1 MNWNSLHL
9 GISITV
15 ALIIAITSLV
25 YWKRKPIKKWLAGR
39 KVGVTIKGGPVEV
52 SLAEQEPKPKEAAGA
67 PAGVDIGEGGDF
79 SGATIRGVAGRDIRK
94 GSAAESPGDETPGV
108 DFDKKDE
115 FGEVEIKDIAGRDI
129 VEGDRIEITIGDY
142 ATSITVGKLVEQV
155 IEAGEGAKVVDVTQV
170 AGEYAVQIGQMTGT
184 VRFDVKPEVISRYS
198 DISFPSHATVGQ
210 AEALR
215 VTITLQP
222 KDDRS
227 VELALDH
234 ATDEREPMRVDVCLA
249 VSPQDF
255 ELESPNVQTIEVPLD
270 ADSEPVIFKLVPKSV
285 GRKTIAVEFFQDA
298 RYLGRA
304 ELETTVSQ
312 EVKVSRLVSA
322 QIALGLGPWQI
333 PPDLTILF
341 DRVSVGEGRH
351 YYRYR
356 LLSYKRELNLWFD
369 EFHTPE
375 TSVTPQSFL
384 EETFAHLN
392 QMYSDTTDS
401 EALFFERLNSIGTNL
416 YGRLFPDDLK
426 TLYWEKLRDNV
437 KSIVIISYEP
447 WIPWELIRP
456 FHPETKQAEDGFLC
470 EKFDLTRW
478 LSGAAPPDVISLERL
493 GLIVATSGLESA
505 ESEAAGI
512 RQLFGD
518 KAEDVS
524 PSGEAVY
531 QLLKTGGFS
540 GLHFACHGEYN
551 AKEPDWS
558 NLLLNEGA
566 TLCPID
572 VDGDKLVFGKDR
584 PFVFLNACETGQ
596 GGYALTGM
604 GGWAEAFVRRA
615 NSSGFVGSIWEAHD
629 ESAYKFA
636 VAFYRNL
643 LDGKTVAEAARL
655 ARRSI
660 KRAGDPTWLSYTV
673 YANPLAR
680 LAVEKAVQS

>member
-1 MNWNSLHL
+1 MDSVNLILTVL
-9 GISITV
+9 GIGALLVTRKLASEGV
-15 ALIIAITSLV
+15 KDAYNRLKALILRKFEGNPSAELALTTYEETSGDVRLSDVCAAILREALIKTCADQDAEIIRAAEGLRDVVQQSARADVEAVV
-25 YWKRKPIKKWLAGR
+25 YGY
-39 KVGVTIKGGPVEV
+39 
-52 SLAEQEPKPKEAAGA
+52 
-67 PAGVDIGEGGDF
+67 AGV
-79 SGATIRGVAGRDIRK
+79 R
-94 GSAAESPGDETPGV
+94 
-108 DFDKKDE
+108 
-115 FGEVEIKDIAGRDI
+115 
-129 VEGDRIEITIGDY
+129 ITIGDS
-142 ATSITVGKLVEQV
+142 ARSVAVGKS
-155 IEAGEGAKVVDVTQV
+155 VTQV
-170 AGEYAVQIGQMTGT
+170 ITAADGSTIE
-184 VRFDVKPEVISRYS
+184 DVVHVLGIKPEVIPRYG
-198 DISFPSHATVGQ
+198 DVSFPSYVALGR

-215 VTITLQP
+215 VAINLQP
-222 KDDRS
+222 KDNHS
-227 VELALDH
+227 IELALEH
-234 ATDEREPMRVDVCLA
+234 PRDEREPMRVDVYVA

-255 ELESPNVQTIEVPLD
+255 EFESPSVQTIEVSLD
-270 ADSEPVIFKLVPKSV
+270 ADSAPVLFKLVPRSV
-285 GRKTIAVEFFQDA
+285 GRKTVAVEFFQNA

-304 ELETTVSQ
+304 ELQTTVSQ
-312 EVKVSRLVSA
+312 EAQASHLVSA
-322 QIALGLGPWQI
+322 QVAFGLSSLQL

-341 DRVSVGEGRH
+341 DRVPVGESRH

-375 TSVTPQSFL
+375 TSVTPQGFL

-392 QMYSDTTDS
+392 RMHSQATDS

-426 TLYWEKLRDNV
+426 ALYWETLRDNV
-437 KSIVIISYEP
+437 QSIVIISYEP
-447 WIPWELIRP
+447 WIPWELVRP
-456 FHPETKQAEDGFLC
+456 FHPDTKQAEDGFLC

-493 GLIVATSGLESA
+493 GLIVATSDLESA
-505 ESEAAGI
+505 ESEAVEI
-512 RQLFGD
+512 KQLFGE

-558 NLLLNEGA
+558 NLYLAEGA

-596 GGYALTGM
+596 GGYALTGL
-604 GGWAEAFVRRA
+604 GGWAEAFIRRA
-615 NSSGFVGSIWEAHD
+615 NGSGFVGSIWEAND

-636 VAFYRNL
+636 VSFYRNL
-643 LDGKTVAEAARL
+643 LEGKTVAEAARL

-660 KRAGDPTWLSYTV
+660 RRAGDPTWLSYTV

-680 LAVEKAVQS
+680 LATEVDDG

>member
-1 MNWNSLHL
+1 MARDEELYR
-9 GISITV
+9 ISI
-15 ALIIAITSLV
+15 
-25 YWKRKPIKKWLAGR
+25 G
-39 KVGVTIKGGPVEV
+39 
-52 SLAEQEPKPKEAAGA
+52 GA
-67 PAGVDIGEGGDF
+67 PFRYAYREQYTLVDGTVIELDIELF
-79 SGATIRGVAGRDIRK
+79 VTAANGAKVTRLVVQDRNDPLRRLCRDIRWLL
-94 GSAAESPGDETPGV
+94 
-108 DFDKKDE
+108 
-115 FGEVEIKDIAGRDI
+115 EVELSQYNYAKAFRPKTKEIQFDTRRYTEIIKQQTRTGVYGLDIVDVRVRLVLPPELKKRWEEDIARY
-129 VEGDRIEITIGDY
+129 GDVSFQNY
-142 ATSITVGKLVEQV
+142 TVIKQV
-155 IEAGEGAKVVDVTQV
+155 
-170 AGEYAVQIGQMTGT
+170 
-184 VRFDVKPEVISRYS
+184 
-198 DISFPSHATVGQ
+198 
-210 AEALR
+210 EALR
-215 VTITLQP
+215 VAITVEPTGEEAVRLDLEPPPDETQP
-222 KDDRS
+222 II
-227 VELALDH
+227 VNAC
-234 ATDEREPMRVDVCLA
+234 VV
-249 VSPQDF
+249 VSPHDF
-255 ELESPNVQTIEVPLD
+255 EIESPNVQTIDVPLD
-270 ADSEPVIFKLVPKSV
+270 ADSAPVIFKLIPKSV
-285 GRKTIAVEFFQDA
+285 GRKTIAVEFFQHA

-304 ELETTVSQ
+304 ALETTVSEGVQ
-312 EVKVSRLVSA
+312 DSHLVSA
-322 QIALGLGPWQI
+322 QVALGLGSWQI
-333 PPDLTILF
+333 PPDLTVLF
-341 DRVSVGEGRH
+341 DRVPVGEGRH

-375 TSVTPQSFL
+375 TNVTPQGFL

-392 QMYSDTTDS
+392 QMYSDTTGS

-426 TLYWEKLRDNV
+426 ALYWEKLRDNV
-437 KSIVIISYEP
+437 RSIVIISYEP
-447 WIPWELIRP
+447 WIPWELVRP

-505 ESEAAGI
+505 ESEAAEI

-518 KAEDVS
+518 KAEDIS

-558 NLLLNEGA
+558 NLLLTEGA

-615 NSSGFVGSIWEAHD
+615 NGSGFVGSIWEAHD

-636 VAFYRNL
+636 VAFYRHL
-643 LDGKTVAEAARL
+643 LAGKTVAEAVRL
-655 ARRSI
+655 ARQGI

-680 LAVEKAVQS
+680 LVS